1 MKVNFNRIIIPSSD
15 DNILNLLT
23 KFIQCKICLNLLN
36 DPYDCLCCNQ
46 TFCKSCI
53 VNYIKANNKCP
64 FSEFFS
70 NQQEKKDNTNNNIK
84 ELLQKIKPSS
94 SNFTKV
100 IQSLKFYCQNKEKG
114 CNDELNIEEIFE
126 HEKLCKFNNN
136 KNNSN
141 KNTSSKKEIKKKEN
155 QILNKNNKISN
166 NAIINKSRNNNVKSN
181 KDMIK
186 KKESKDGEWEGKRK
200 NLIHHTFRDSLNNQ
214 NNIPLKQQDSIM
226 SFCDFKNSLDEKQ
239 MNTERSSGNKEKE
252 KIDKNNTLN
261 VIKFEK
267 SIEEINQK
275 LSNINKYITN
285 NLELKLIEEN
295 YSKFNNSNLDKNSDK
310 EMSEYNLSENEKA
323 YKSNSMAITNNYY
336 DGSYINTINNF
347 SNQSINKSDYL
358 DMVKTTTKKIPKK
371 KISPI
376 NLKSDKTKEDS
387 NKNNKYKKYLKYKKN
402 TIPGMI
408 PKDSNKKSKVKNMNT
423 STDYN
428 NNQKETKILNETKT
442 DKVLRKNSINC
453 TPKLGSKS
461 HKKIIDTKNLNS
473 SAEISNNIYSQTER
487 HSSLEDIFISMKHL
501 ENKMNYIEKLL
512 QSNNC
517 LINQEYSIQSEEKG
531 EKIEKI
537 NLNKNNEDKLN
548 EEKIKKLFD
557 ELMDK
562 KETNFKKML
571 NEQVESFKKYISEQC
586 IDEMKKSVFDTNID
600 IMTLYHDKLDEFEKV
615 INKYYENKDNTK

>member
-1 MKVNFNRIIIPSSD
+1 MKVNFNRIIIPSSN

-53 VNYIKANNKCP
+53 INYIKANNKCP

-70 NQQEKKDNTNNNIK
+70 NQQDKKDNTNNNIN
-84 ELLQKIKPSS
+84 ELLKKIKPSS

-100 IQSLKFYCQNKEKG
+100 IQNLKFYCQNKEKV
-114 CNDELNIEEIFE
+114 CNAELNIEEIFE
-126 HEKLCKFNNN
+126 HEKICKFNNN
-136 KNNSN
+136 RNNDN
-141 KNTSSKKEIKKKEN
+141 INNSSKKQIKKNEN
-155 QILNKNNKISN
+155 EIQRKNKNNN
-166 NAIINKSRNNNVKSN
+166 TNINKSRNSN
-181 KDMIK
+181 GKCDKDMVK
-186 KKESKDGEWEGKRK
+186 KKESKDGEWGGQRK
-200 NLIHHTFRDSLNNQ
+200 NVIHHTFKDSLNYQ

-226 SFCDFKNSLDEKQ
+226 SFCDFKNSLDEKEI
-239 MNTERSSGNKEKE
+239 NTERSSGNKENE
-252 KIDKNNTLN
+252 SSIKNNNMLN
-261 VIKFEK
+261 VKNFEK

-295 YSKFNNSNLDKNSDK
+295 YSKSNNSNLDKNSEK
-310 EMSEYNLSENEKA
+310 ETSEYNISENDKG

-358 DMVKTTTKKIPKK
+358 DMVKTSTKKIPKYK
-371 KISPI
+371 MSPL
-376 NLKSDKTKEDS
+376 NLKSNKAQENS
-387 NKNNKYKKYLKYKKN
+387 NQINNYKKYLKYKKN
-402 TIPGMI
+402 TIPTMMK
-408 PKDSNKKSKVKNMNT
+408 KDSTKKSRAKNTNIL
-423 STDYN
+423 SEFN
-428 NNQKETKILNETKT
+428 NKEEIKILNETKT

-461 HKKIIDTKNLNS
+461 HKKIIDTKNLNT
-473 SAEISNNIYSQTER
+473 SAEINNNIHAQTER
-487 HSSLEDIFISMKHL
+487 HSSLEDISISIKHL

-517 LINQEYSIQSEEKG
+517 LINQEYSIQNEEKN

-537 NLNKNNEDKLN
+537 NLNKNMEDKLN

-557 ELMDK
+557 ELMNK
-562 KETNFKKML
+562 KENNFKNML
-571 NEQVESFKKYISEQC
+571 NEQVESIKKYISEQC
-586 IDEMKKSVFDTNID
+586 IEEMRKSVIETNMD
-600 IMTLYHDKLDEFEKV
+600 IMTLYHDKLDELEKV
-615 INKYYENKDNTK
+615 INKYYENKDNIK

>member
-1 MKVNFNRIIIPSSD
+1 MKVNFNRIIIPSSN

-53 VNYIKANNKCP
+53 INYIKANNKCP

-70 NQQEKKDNTNNNIK
+70 NQQDKKDNTNNNIN
-84 ELLQKIKPSS
+84 ELLKKIKPSS

-100 IQSLKFYCQNKEKG
+100 IQNLKFYCQNKEKG
-114 CNDELNIEEIFE
+114 CNAELNIEEIFE
-126 HEKLCKFNNN
+126 HEKICKFNNN
-136 KNNSN
+136 RNNGN
-141 KNTSSKKEIKKKEN
+141 INNSSKKQIKKNEN
-155 QILNKNNKISN
+155 EIQRKNKNNN
-166 NAIINKSRNNNVKSN
+166 TNINKSRNSN
-181 KDMIK
+181 GKCDKDMVK
-186 KKESKDGEWEGKRK
+186 KKESKDGEWEGQRK
-200 NLIHHTFRDSLNNQ
+200 NVIHHTFKDSLNYQ

-239 MNTERSSGNKEKE
+239 INTERSSGNKENE
-252 KIDKNNTLN
+252 NSFKNNTLN
-261 VIKFEK
+261 VKNFEK

-295 YSKFNNSNLDKNSDK
+295 YSKSNNSNLDKNSEK
-310 EMSEYNLSENEKA
+310 ETSEYNISENDKG

-358 DMVKTTTKKIPKK
+358 DMVKTSTKKIPKYK
-371 KISPI
+371 MSPL
-376 NLKSDKTKEDS
+376 NLKSNKAQENS
-387 NKNNKYKKYLKYKKN
+387 NKINNYKKYLKYKKN
-402 TIPGMI
+402 TIPTMMK
-408 PKDSNKKSKVKNMNT
+408 KDSTKKSRAKNSNIL
-423 STDYN
+423 SEFN
-428 NNQKETKILNETKT
+428 NKEEIKILNETKT
-442 DKVLRKNSINC
+442 DKVIRKNSINC

-461 HKKIIDTKNLNS
+461 HKKIIDTKNLNT
-473 SAEISNNIYSQTER
+473 SAEINNNIHAQTER
-487 HSSLEDIFISMKHL
+487 HSSLEDISISIKHL

-517 LINQEYSIQSEEKG
+517 LINQEYSIQNEEKN

-537 NLNKNNEDKLN
+537 NLNKNMEDKLN

-557 ELMDK
+557 ELMNK
-562 KETNFKKML
+562 KENNFKNML
-571 NEQVESFKKYISEQC
+571 NEQVESIKKYISEQC
-586 IDEMKKSVFDTNID
+586 IEEMRKSVIETNMD
-600 IMTLYHDKLDEFEKV
+600 IMTLYHDKLDELEKV
-615 INKYYENKDNTK
+615 INKYYETKDNLK